1 MNDFTKDFAQ
11 ALFNP
16 DKINDLLRKELQQAV
31 NNLLEAEL
39 TAFLGY
45 DPYARNGWN
54 TGNSRN
60 GAYFR
65 KVDTQFGPIEV
76 QVPRDRNGQFHQ
88 HTLPDYKQHSDVL
101 ESTIIKLYSKGVT
114 TREIADLIE
123 KMYGSH
129 YSPTQVSNISKQ
141 MLPKIEAYHI
151 GPRAHPPSGGAPAG
165 GGRRWMTLPNR
176 RGGERAGRDDA
187 FCRASPLYR
196 KG

>member
-1 MNDFTKDFAQ
+1 MNDFTKNIAQ
-11 ALFNP
+11 ALFNQ

-39 TAFLGY
+39 TAF
-45 DPYARNGWN
+45 
-54 TGNSRN
+54 
-60 GAYFR
+60 AYFR

-101 ESTIIKLYSKGVT
+101 ENMVIKLYSKGVT

-129 YSPTQVSNISKQ
+129 YSPAQVSNISSRCF
-141 MLPKIEAYHI
+141 
-151 GPRAHPPSGGAPAG
+151 PRLKLITS
-165 GGRRWMTLPNR
+165 
-176 RGGERAGRDDA
+176 
-187 FCRASPLYR
+187 AS
-196 KG
+196 